1 VETRSVRRVLARDAG
16 VVARHDLAPALAHE
30 GRVTD
35 LLRPVRH
42 AFALHPDVDRFA
54 AVRVRLRVAR
64 RIQRQA
70 QQERGRKFGRRAAP
84 HQRELVLLLH
94 GAPLVG
100 ATGACV
106 RAARERR
113 QRHLAQLRQIGHCL
127 IGFLDRQDLFG
138 RHEQVGM
145 HALLR
150 RVELRARVDALVA
163 TRPVHILVNNTG
175 GPPGGPVA
183 SAPAE
188 AFLDAFG
195 RHLLANQ
202 ALAQATVP
210 GMRAAGWGR
219 IVNVVSTSVYEPI
232 AGLGVSNT
240 IRGAVAGWAKTLSR
254 ELGPDGITVNNVL
267 PGYTETGRIEQ
278 ILQDR
283 TAATGKSREEVVAA
297 MLASVPAGR
306 FAKPEETAGVI
317 AFLCSPAAGYV
328 NGVSLAVDGGRMQS
342 I

>member
-1 VETRSVRRVLARDAG
+1 MDLNLTGRHALVCGASEGIGRATARELAALGADVTAMARRADALDA
-16 VVARHDLAPALAHE
+16 VVAALPRAQGQRHDVLVAD
-30 GRVTD
+30 VS
-35 LLRPVRH
+35 RP
-42 AFALHPDVDRFA
+42 D
-54 AVRVRLRVAR
+54 
-64 RIQRQA
+64 
-70 QQERGRKFGRRAAP
+70 
-84 HQRELVLLLH
+84 
-94 GAPLVG
+94 
-100 ATGACV
+100 
-106 RAARERR
+106 
-113 QRHLAQLRQIGHCL
+113 
-127 IGFLDRQDLFG
+127 
-138 RHEQVGM
+138 
-145 HALLR
+145 
-150 RVELRARVDALVA
+150 ELRARVDALA
-163 TRPVHILVNNTG
+163 AARPVHILVNNTG
-175 GPPGGPVA
+175 GPPGGPVF
-183 SAPAE
+183 SADAA

-254 ELGPDGITVNNVL
+254 ELAASGITVNNVL

-283 TAATGKSREEVVAA
+283 SAATGKSREEVAAA

-328 NGVSLAVDGGRMQS
+328 TGVSLAVDGGRMQS